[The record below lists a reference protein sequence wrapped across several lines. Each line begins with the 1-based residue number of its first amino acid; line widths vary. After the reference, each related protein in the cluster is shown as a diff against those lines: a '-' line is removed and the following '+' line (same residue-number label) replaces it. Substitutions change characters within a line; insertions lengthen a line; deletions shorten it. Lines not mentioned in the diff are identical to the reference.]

1 MSDTDSTE
9 TTPEQLEQ
17 DKSTGKK
24 LSFLHIIASTI
35 GAAFGV
41 RNSQAHEE
49 DFAKAKASTYIIAGV
64 VFTALFVL
72 AVVAVV
78 KLVLS
83 SAGV

>member
-1 MSDTDSTE
+1 MPDANQNE
-9 TTPEQLEQ
+9 TTPEQP
-17 DKSTGKK
+17 TKK
-24 LSFLHIIASTI
+24 PLSLAHIIGSTI

-41 RNSQAHEE
+41 RNSNAHEE

-72 AVVAVV
+72 TVVAVV